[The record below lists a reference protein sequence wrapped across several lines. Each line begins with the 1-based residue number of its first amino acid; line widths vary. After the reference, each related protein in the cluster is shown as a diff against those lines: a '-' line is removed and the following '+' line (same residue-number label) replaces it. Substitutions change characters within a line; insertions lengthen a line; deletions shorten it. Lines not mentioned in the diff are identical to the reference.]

1 MVINLCYFEFMH
13 RSQLRKEG
21 NLLRNTDYFLGVHM
35 RLELGFKNRTGM
47 PPGTSTPSFCPL
59 WVFIA
64 LILQNCSSPFFLMQ
78 WRTQRVRPSSEILR
92 LTRRSTWKDW
102 VPLSVHTNSFRK
114 EITGQL
120 ESGTSLYRFVMRR
133 QVVLHEPFF
142 WAHETP
148 GYWLPWNFPRKETG
162 NFTNKWIIYVGFK
175 WQSTG
180 KVPHDSFWSFGNMQQ
195 HITGLC
201 TCSTF

>member
-1 MVINLCYFEFMH
+1 MKHSKSMVINLCYFEFMH

-35 RLELGFKNRTGM
+35 RLELGLKNRTGM

-114 EITGQL
+114 EITLVSLSLVPPLVPLCDEKASCVAWALLLGPWDARVLVAL
-120 ESGTSLYRFVMRR
+120 E
-133 QVVLHEPFF
+133 
-142 WAHETP
+142 
-148 GYWLPWNFPRKETG
+148 LPKARDWEFYK
-162 NFTNKWIIYVGFK
+162 
-175 WQSTG
+175 
-180 KVPHDSFWSFGNMQQ
+180 
-195 HITGLC
+195 
-201 TCSTF
+201 